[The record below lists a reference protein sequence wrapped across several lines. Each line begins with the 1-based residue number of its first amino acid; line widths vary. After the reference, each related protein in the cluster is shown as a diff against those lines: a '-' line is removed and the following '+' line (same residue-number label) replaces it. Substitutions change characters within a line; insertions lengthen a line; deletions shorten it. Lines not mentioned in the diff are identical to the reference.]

1 MIKAKSGDDVSLH
14 CQGPDNSSISLLEWK
29 RSDLESDEYVFYF
42 RYNRP
47 YENYQLPSYR
57 GRVELR
63 DPEMKNGNASVI
75 LRNVTIS
82 DTGTY
87 ECLVQGSSRGR
98 GKRAADI
105 RQTINLEVTES
116 GESEL

>member
-1 MIKAKSGDDVSLH
+1 MIRAKPGGDITLH
-14 CQGPDNSSISLLEWK
+14 CQGPDESFISVVVWK
-29 RSDLESDEYVFYF
+29 RSDLESNKYVYF
-42 RYNRP
+42 FRDKRLVKHV
-47 YENYQLPSYR
+47 QLPSYCD
-57 GRVELR
+57 RVELR
-63 DPEMKNGNASVI
+63 DPEMKNEDASVI
-75 LRNVTIS
+75 LRNVTVS

-87 ECLVQGSSRGR
+87 ECCVPGSSRGR